1 MVPKG
6 LIVTKRILIVEDDIS
21 LQSLIQNHFLN
32 KGFEVICCENGKE
45 AIQELEESEFQ
56 LILTDWKMK
65 VMDGME
71 FLLKARRLAPSSI
84 IIMMTS
90 FSSAEAAIE
99 AMDNGAD
106 SFISKPFQLIDL
118 EELINKIISKREKSI
133 GLAAEVNS
141 KYTYGIIAKSK
152 VMGQLVQFIGRIQN
166 VKSSVLITGESGSGK
181 EVVAKAIHNGTNT
194 KSRPFVAIN
203 CAAMP
208 EDLLESELFGHVKG
222 SFTGADKNK
231 KGLFLEADGGVLFLD
246 EIGDMPISL
255 QGKLLRVLQEKEVRP
270 VGANKAIRIDT
281 RVICATHQDLQK
293 KMDCGEF
300 REDLFFRLNVIP
312 IHIPALRERQ
322 DDIGLLANYFLQKYS
337 KLNDRYFT
345 HISESGINYLSCLH
359 WRGNVR
365 ELENYIERAVI
376 LSEGPII
383 EMEDFLLFQN
393 SIERIP
399 PQSIQKNLFQGNPK
413 LEELEKDY
421 ILKIYNEVNESKDEC
436 AEILGIS
443 KRTLYRKLER
453 YQLCIEE

>member
-1 MVPKG
+1 M
-6 LIVTKRILIVEDDIS
+6 TNRILIVEDDIS
-21 LQSLIQNHFLN
+21 FQNLVQSYFVN
-32 KGFEVICCENGKE
+32 KAFEVVCCENGKE
-45 AIQELEESEFQ
+45 AIQALEDGEFQ
-56 LILTDWKMK
+56 FILTDWKMK

-71 FLLKARRLAPSSI
+71 FLLKARRLAPCSI

-90 FSSAEAAIE
+90 FSSVEAALE

-106 SFISKPFQLIDL
+106 SFISKPFKMIDL
-118 EELINKIISKREKSI
+118 EDLINKIVTKREKSI
-133 GLAAEVNS
+133 GLAAEVNT

-152 VMGQLVQFIGRIQN
+152 VMAQLVQFIGRIQN

-181 EVVAKAIHNGTNT
+181 EVVARAIHNGTNT

-208 EDLLESELFGHVKG
+208 EHLLESELFGHVKG

-281 RVICATHQDLQK
+281 RVVCATHQDLQK
-293 KMDCGEF
+293 KMDNGEF

-312 IHIPALRERQ
+312 IHIPALRDRQ

-345 HISESGINYLSCLH
+345 HISDSGINYLACLH

-393 SIERIP
+393 SVERIP

-421 ILKIYNEVNESKDEC
+421 ILKIYDEVNKSKDEC

-453 YQLCIEE
+453 YQLGIEE

>member
-1 MVPKG
+1 MD
-6 LIVTKRILIVEDDIS
+6 LRTYLVTNKILIVEDDLS
-21 LQSLIQNHFLN
+21 LQNLIKSHFLN
-32 KGFEVICCENGKE
+32 KSLEVVCCENGKE
-45 AIQELEESEFQ
+45 AIEAIEINKFQ
-56 LILTDWKMK
+56 FILTDWKMK

-71 FLLKARRLAPSSI
+71 FLLKARRLSPCSV

-90 FSSAEAAIE
+90 HSTVEAAVE
-99 AMDNGAD
+99 AINNGAD
-106 SFISKPFQLIDL
+106 SFISKPFKMIDL
-118 EELINKIISKREKSI
+118 EDLINKIIIKKERSL
-133 GLAAEVNS
+133 GLAEEVNN
-141 KYTYGIIAKSK
+141 KYSYGIIAKSK
-152 VMGQLVQFIGRIQN
+152 LMSQLIQFIDRIQN
-166 VKSSVLITGESGSGK
+166 VRSSVLITGESGTGK
-181 EVVAKAIHNGTNT
+181 EVVARAIHAGKKT

-208 EDLLESELFGHVKG
+208 EHLLESELFGHVKG

-231 KGLFLEADGGVLFLD
+231 KGLFLEADGGILFLD
-246 EIGDMPISL
+246 EIGDMPLSL

-270 VGANKAIRIDT
+270 VGANKSIRIDT
-281 RVICATHQDLQK
+281 RVICATHQNLQN
-293 KMDCGEF
+293 KMDTGEF

-312 IHIPALRERQ
+312 VHIPALRERQ

-421 ILKIYNEVNESKDEC
+421 ILKIYTEVNECKDEC

-453 YQLCIEE
+453 YQLGIEE